1 MPEFSYT
8 ALDAGGNEIAGQLQ
22 ADDINAAA
30 LILRQRGLRVME
42 LKQGRKQSGF
52 LGQDNFSDW
61 LASQRSVSN
70 ASLIFFFRQMSFMLR
85 AGLPIAQA
93 LELAKAQL
101 SSSRLNLTIRLML
114 KDIESGQS
122 LSAAMKKHK
131 AVFPD
136 MAVNLVVAGESTG
149 DLDAIMDR
157 LAVHLD
163 KKAALRAQM
172 INAMIY
178 PVVVILA
185 AIGVATFMV
194 VKIIPKFAQFLLG
207 QGRVLPPSTQMLIDI
222 SDTVRANGLF
232 IVGGL
237 IAFITLVLLLYQT
250 RVGRLWT
257 DNVLLRMPVIGGL
270 LVNGSMAQMTWA
282 LSILLRS
289 GVTVFDSM
297 KITANLIGN
306 RVYADKLQET
316 SSKILEGR
324 DISRSLDH
332 PKIPP
337 LVLQMIAVGERTGS
351 LDHVLQELG
360 IYYEKLME
368 VSIKRLSAMI
378 EPAMILVIGG
388 MVGFVYYAFFQA
400 LFSLVSGGR

>member
-1 MPEFSYT
+1 MPQFSYT
-8 ALDAGGNEIAGQLQ
+8 ALDARGAEIVGQVQ
-22 ADDINAAA
+22 ADDSQSAA
-30 LILRQRGLRVME
+30 LLLRQRGLRPME
-42 LKQGRKQSGF
+42 LKPARNRSGF
-52 LGQDNFSDW
+52 LGQENFSDW
-61 LASQRSVSN
+61 WASQRSVSN

-85 AGLPIAQA
+85 AGLPVAQA

-101 SSSRLNLTIRLML
+101 TSPRLNLTIRLML
-114 KDIESGQS
+114 KDIEAGQS
-122 LSAAMKKHK
+122 LSAAMKKHP

-185 AIGVATFMV
+185 AIGVGTFMI
-194 VKIIPKFAQFLLG
+194 VKIIPKFAKFLLG
-207 QGRVLPPSTQMLIDI
+207 KGKALPPSTQLLIDI
-222 SDTVRANGLF
+222 SDSVRANGLF
-232 IVGGL
+232 IVSTL
-237 IAFITLVLLLYQT
+237 IVTIAVLLLLYQT
-250 RVGRLWT
+250 RLGRLWV
-257 DNVLLRMPVIGGL
+257 DQVLLRLPVMGSL
-270 LVNGSMAQMTWA
+270 LINGSMAQMSWA

-289 GVTVFDSM
+289 GVTVFDAT

-306 RVYADKLQET
+306 RVYSDKLRET
-316 SSKILEGR
+316 SAKILEGR
-324 DISRSLDH
+324 DVSSSLDH

-337 LVLQMIAVGERTGS
+337 LVVQMIAVGERSGS
-351 LDHVLQELG
+351 LDHVLHELAV
-360 IYYEKLME
+360 YYEKLME
-368 VSIKRLSAMI
+368 IAIKRLSAMI

-400 LFSLVSGGR
+400 LFSLVSSGR